1 MAVGEV
7 ETMRLWETVLA
18 SLCGDAAMSCAG
30 VAIVQIFGLFLFGKV
45 VKRRKEESKGG

>member
-18 SLCGDAAMSCAG
+18 SLCGDVAMSCAG
-30 VAIVQIFGLFLFGKV
+30 VAIVLIFDLSLFVNV
-45 VKRRKEESKGG
+45 VRRKEKRKGE